1 MPCVRSSRS
10 DRAWACYQAHV
21 LRYLPN
27 AITISRGLFGPACA
41 YALWVHGAHTVA
53 FWLFLAAICTDLL
66 DGFVARA
73 VGAIS
78 ATGKWLDGLA
88 DKVLTD
94 VIWVALAAVGFC
106 PWWLAL
112 LIVARDVG
120 VIVAWVWALRVGKR
134 WEASAIGQTMVAF
147 EGTALCVLLFH
158 GPWIGIH
165 WPTVGTAIGTISLVL
180 SLGSIV
186 GYLRTGP
193 MEATDPRWMG
203 TAAK

>member
-1 MPCVRSSRS
+1 
-10 DRAWACYQAHV
+10 V

-27 AITISRGLFGPACA
+27 AITVSRGLFGPACA
-41 YALWVHGAHTVA
+41 VALIGYGANRVA

-66 DGFVARA
+66 DGFVARK

-78 ATGKWLDGLA
+78 STGKWLDGLS

-94 VIWVALAAVGFC
+94 VIWIALASIGFC

-120 VIVAWVWALRVGKR
+120 VILAWIWALRVGKR
-134 WEASAIGQTMVAF
+134 WEASATGQTMVAF

-158 GPWIGIH
+158 GPWIDIH
-165 WPTVGTAIGTISLVL
+165 WPTVGTAIGTVSLAL
-180 SLGSIV
+180 SLLSVV
-186 GYLRTGP
+186 GYVRTGP
-193 MEATDPRWMG
+193 LDADDPRWLG
-203 TAAK
+203 EATR